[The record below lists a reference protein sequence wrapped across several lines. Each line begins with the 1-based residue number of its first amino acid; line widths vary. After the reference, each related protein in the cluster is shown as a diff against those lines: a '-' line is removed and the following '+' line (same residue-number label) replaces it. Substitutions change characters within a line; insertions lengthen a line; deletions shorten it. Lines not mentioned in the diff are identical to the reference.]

1 MFKFIKVW
9 MALLAG
15 ELVVDM
21 SVNTD
26 KFPFHG
32 VWNGIQTTL
41 RLESRRLENGTTY
54 RNLWTIKG
62 NIPYH
67 LSGWN
72 LFKLVAALA
81 FEGSVSDFY
90 GGISMKVSTP
100 VRKNNVL
107 NVILA
112 RFGYVTIKADEY
124 KTLRDVM
131 KMLKKKNDALKQQV
145 ASHEELLSTF
155 SVQHRNLTDEVQDV
169 RGRLDQ
175 TQEQL
180 GQTRD
185 QLSETQDQLGQT
197 KERIAKLE
205 AQSDALCAAL
215 GIQSV
220 DEFLQSVLPKG
231 PSTDGHAQQ
240 TKLPGLE

>member
-1 MFKFIKVW
+1 MLKLIKVW
-9 MALLAG
+9 MALLTG

-21 SVNTD
+21 TVNTD
-26 KFPFHG
+26 KFPFHDI
-32 VWNGIQTTL
+32 WNGIQSTL

-54 RNLWTIKG
+54 RDLWTIKG

-67 LSGWN
+67 VSGWK
-72 LFKLVAALA
+72 LFKLVVALA
-81 FEGSVSDFY
+81 FKGSVTDFY
-90 GGISMKVSTP
+90 GGISMKLATP

-131 KMLKKKNDALKQQV
+131 KMMKDKNDALKQQV
-145 ASHEELLSTF
+145 ASHEELLTSF
-155 SVQHRNLTDEVQDV
+155 SVQHRELSDEVQDV

-180 GQTRD
+180 GQT
-185 QLSETQDQLGQT
+185 QEQLGQT
-197 KERIAKLE
+197 QDRVAKLE

-220 DEFLQSVLPKG
+220 DEFLQSVLPKE
-231 PSTDGHAQQ
+231 PECADTDVHQ

>member
-1 MFKFIKVW
+1 

-21 SVNTD
+21 TVNTN
-26 KFPFHG
+26 KFPFHDF
-32 VWNGIQTTL
+32 WNGIQTTL
-41 RLESRRLENGTTY
+41 RLESRRLENGTNY
-54 RNLWTIKG
+54 RDLWTTKG

-67 LSGWN
+67 LSGWK
-72 LFKLVAALA
+72 LFKLVAMLA
-81 FEGSVSDFY
+81 FKGSVTDFY
-90 GGISMKVSTP
+90 GGISMTLATL

-112 RFGYVTIKADEY
+112 RFGYVMVNVDEY

-131 KMLKKKNDALKQQV
+131 KMMKDKNDALKQQV
-145 ASHEELLSTF
+145 ASHEELLSAF
-155 SVQHRNLTDEVQDV
+155 SVQHRDLSDEVQDV

-180 GQTRD
+180 GQTQE
-185 QLSETQDQLGQT
+185 QLDHTQDRVT
-197 KERIAKLE
+197 KLE
-205 AQSDALCAAL
+205 AQTDALCAAF

-220 DEFLQSVLPKG
+220 EEFLQSVLPKE
-231 PSTDGHAQQ
+231 PESADGHAHQ